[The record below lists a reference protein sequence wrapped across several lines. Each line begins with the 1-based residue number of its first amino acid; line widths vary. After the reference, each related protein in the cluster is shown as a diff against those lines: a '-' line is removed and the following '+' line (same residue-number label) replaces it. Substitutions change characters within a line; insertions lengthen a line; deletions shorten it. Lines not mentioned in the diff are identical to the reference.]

1 MKPLFVVV
9 MVILAACTR
18 GEADPTI
25 RANILLTCFSSSD
38 FGPSTRAGSPDETL
52 ISDWSLLIF
61 NSYGD
66 LEEHVYVPYRA
77 LNSLSYSTRLLRD
90 VPYTIIATA
99 NMGYQ
104 LPIHCLADAR
114 EYRYPLAHPD
124 EYSRGLPMAVVLEG
138 VLATEQMELRLE
150 RLMARVDLRL
160 DRRELAEDVLLRVT
174 EVTVGLCPTSVSLF
188 RGSCVETASQA
199 FQQGF
204 TLRGNDVDALNHDMP
219 DALSGD
225 VSLYLLEN
233 CSELHPSYVEIKVAY
248 HSEDYHTDPGDP
260 LSFRISLGE
269 VIRNRVYPLV
279 LAPQHLSGQKKPGK
293 TARLFD

>member
-25 RANILLTCFSSSD
+25 RANILLTSFSSSD

-124 EYSRGLPMAVVLEG
+124 EYSRGLPMAVVLED

-150 RLMARVDLRL
+150 RLMARIDLSL
-160 DRRELAEDVLLRVT
+160 DLQALDSNVLLKVT
-174 EVTVGLCPTSVSLF
+174 DVVVGNCPSSVSLF
-188 RGSCVETASQA
+188 PGNAAET
-199 FQQGF
+199 FFTNGF
-204 TLRGNDVDALNHDMP
+204 SRHLPEGP
-219 DALSGD
+219 DGI

-233 CSELHPSYVEIKVAY
+233 CSQERESYVEIKAEY
-248 HSEDYHTDPGDP
+248 HSDEYHTAPGERIHYRIP
-260 LSFRISLGE
+260 LGQ
-269 VIRNRVYPLV
+269 VIRNRVYPV
-279 LAPQHLSGQKKPGK
+279 
-293 TARLFD
+293 TAVFD